1 MRNENFSLLTSH
13 FSLLSLL
20 TSHLGKYY
28 MSNIVLTGNLN
39 FLGLGDVL
47 QLIGSNAGSGILYIT
62 SKYTS
67 EPGLIYFNKGNV
79 VDASSDSSTGID
91 AAYSLF
97 GWTEGN
103 FEFSQEDVN
112 KENIVNKNR
121 MEIILDG
128 LRMVDD
134 GQIKKLGPVS
144 YEDQL
149 AASSDETVK
158 KDFIYP
164 VIRGPLVDYMYVV
177 SEDQFFEGQ
186 TIVEENR
193 HGGWNW
199 TILEGI
205 VDIVKNTKK
214 EQIKIIKVGDGSFI
228 GSVDSLSF
236 QGGVRPATA
245 IAAGEVQLG
254 VLDTQRLTTEYTNMS
269 HELKTIVRSLE
280 RRLREVTD
288 KAVAIYLKK
297 SNIKKFVK
305 DTKLVMRQS
314 SSELGNC
321 FIITEGEA
329 FVVQHTDIGYLP
341 LAHLGQGDF
350 IGKVPFLDIG
360 QEPLVASVFASKEFK
375 VVKADIKSLNDE
387 YDQISPML
395 KNMVENVATSVLVST
410 RVAYDFQ
417 KKISGK

>member
-1 MRNENFSLLTSH
+1 
-13 FSLLSLL
+13 
-20 TSHLGKYY
+20 
-28 MSNIVLTGNLN
+28 MSNIVLSGSLS

-47 QLIGSNAGSGILYIT
+47 QLIGSNAGSGVLYIT
-62 SKYTS
+62 SKYAS
-67 EPGLIYFNKGNV
+67 DPGLIYFNKGNV
-79 VDASSDSSTGID
+79 VNASTDSLTGIK

-97 GWTEGN
+97 GWTAGN
-103 FEFSQEDVN
+103 FEFSQEEV
-112 KENIVNKNR
+112 KMENTINKNR

-144 YEDQL
+144 FEDQL
-149 AASSDETVK
+149 ADSSDAKVGKE
-158 KDFIYP
+158 FIYP

-177 SEDQFFEGQ
+177 SEDQFSEGQ

-193 HGGWNW
+193 HGSWNW

-205 VDIVKNTKK
+205 VDIVKYTKD
-214 EQIKIIKVGDGSFI
+214 ERIKIIKIGDGSFI

-254 VLDTQRLTTEYTNMS
+254 VLDTQRLTTEYTGMS
-269 HELKTIVRSLE
+269 FELRNLVRSLE

-297 SNIKKFVK
+297 GNIKKYLK

-314 SSELGNC
+314 NSELGN
-321 FIITEGEA
+321 FFKITEGEA
-329 FVVQHTDIGYLP
+329 FIVQHTDIGYLP
-341 LAHLGQGDF
+341 LAHLNEGDF
-350 IGKVPFLDIG
+350 IGKIPFLDIG
-360 QEPLVASVFASKEFK
+360 QEPIAASVFASKEFK
-375 VVKADIKSLNDE
+375 VSKPDLKSLKEE
-387 YDQISPML
+387 YDEISPML
-395 KNMVENVATSVLVST
+395 KNMIENVATSILVAT

-417 KKISGK
+417 RRHQSPNKK

>member
-1 MRNENFSLLTSH
+1 
-13 FSLLSLL
+13 
-20 TSHLGKYY
+20 
-28 MSNIVLTGNLN
+28 MSNIVLSGNLN

-47 QLIGSNAGSGILYIT
+47 QLIGSNGGSGILYVA
-62 SKYTS
+62 SKYTP
-67 EPGLIYFNKGNV
+67 EPGLVYFNKGNV
-79 VDASSDSSTGID
+79 VDALSDSLTGLD

-103 FEFSQEDVN
+103 FEFSHEDVDR
-112 KENIVNKNR
+112 KNIVNKNR
-121 MEIILDG
+121 MEIVLDG

-134 GQIKKLGPVS
+134 GIVKKLGPVS
-144 YEDQL
+144 YEDQ
-149 AASSDETVK
+149 AASDETVK
-158 KDFIYP
+158 KEFIYP
-164 VIRGPLVDYMYVV
+164 VIKGPLVDYMYVV

-214 EQIKIIKVGDGSFI
+214 EPIKIIKVGDGSFI

-245 IAAGEVQLG
+245 IASGEVQLG

-269 HELKTIVRSLE
+269 FELKNIVRSLE

-305 DTKLVMRQS
+305 NMKLVMRQS

-321 FIITEGEA
+321 FIITGGEA

-341 LAHLGQGDF
+341 LAHLGEGDF

-375 VVKADIKSLNDE
+375 VTKADIKSLEDE
-387 YDQISPML
+387 YDQVSPML
-395 KNMVENVATSVLVST
+395 KSMIENVATSVLVAT

-417 KKISGK
+417 KKISGGK